1 LFFAFQ
7 AEVLRCAESEH
18 WFSEKLKPTTSHRF
32 QMNNGSH
39 AAGKLK
45 WNNVSHMQL
54 SKLASVVEH
63 TFSGEKQ
70 L

>member
-1 LFFAFQ
+1 
-7 AEVLRCAESEH
+7 
-18 WFSEKLKPTTSHRF
+18 
-32 QMNNGSH
+32 MNNGSH

-45 WNNVSHMQL
+45 WNNVSNMQL